1 MIAKSI
7 QYCFFLFVTFGAI
20 VACKSSSRTTS
31 TESTNSSNQ
40 FQSLSADVFAYH
52 ASDDSTAIYCS
63 INSSSLLYARKLGT
77 KDYTSYVSFKYSLYK
92 LDGTNRTF
100 ADSGTFYFKDIIS
113 ENRKSSVFKAML
125 SLKEGIYDL
134 QVRVNDVQ
142 RNSEYKTNIVLDK
155 SNRTNKQN
163 FLALSQS
170 TGLAVSPSQ
179 ILKGD
184 SILIESLRNIGLSK
198 LFLFEYNSDI
208 KLPPAPFS
216 IATPEIP
223 AVADAIKKTLPL
235 ENGLARHYVSE
246 NLQII
251 STTENPNSGYSF
263 VAFTHDYPEV
273 KKKSELHPPLRY
285 LTTKQEF
292 ENITKARNPKEKV
305 DLFWIEC
312 GGSKDRARALIAE
325 YYDRVQIAN
334 THFNSYTEGWRTDR
348 GMIYLVFGEPTKI
361 TSTVNQQTWVYGDD
375 SNGTGLKFVFTKS
388 ESVWS
393 DNVYILRR
401 DPMFKTHW
409 ERMVTAWR
417 NGRIYIN

>member
-7 QYCFFLFVTFGAI
+7 QYCFFFFIASGAI
-20 VACKSSSRTTS
+20 LACKSASRTTS

-40 FQSLSADVFAYH
+40 FQSLSADIFAYH
-52 ASDDSTAIYCS
+52 ASDDSTAVYCS

-92 LDGTNRTF
+92 IDGTNRTF

-113 ENRKSSVFKAML
+113 EKRKSSVFKAML

-134 QVRVNDVQ
+134 QVRVSDVQ

-179 ILKGD
+179 IIKGD

-235 ENGLARHYVSE
+235 ENGVAKHHVTE

-251 STTENPNSGYSF
+251 STTESPISGYSF
-263 VAFTHDYPEV
+263 VSFTHDYPEV

-361 TSTVNQQTWVYGDD
+361 TSTANQQTWVYGDD